1 MEDMKN
7 NNKSFENKQM
17 DSGLKAKIE
26 NDIKEI
32 HNKYLRVWVILK
44 PLGNPIVKS

>member
-1 MEDMKN
+1 VEDM
-7 NNKSFENKQM
+7 NKSFENKQM

-32 HNKYLRVWVILK
+32 HNKYLRV
-44 PLGNPIVKS
+44 